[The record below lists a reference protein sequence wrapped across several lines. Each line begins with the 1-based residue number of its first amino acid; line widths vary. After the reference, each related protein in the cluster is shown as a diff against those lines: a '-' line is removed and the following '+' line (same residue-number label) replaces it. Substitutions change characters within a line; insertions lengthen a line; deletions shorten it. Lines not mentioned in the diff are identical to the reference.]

1 MKVVFVGHLKKL
13 FGKEEVN
20 LDGNFRDISEFFIYI
35 SNLRED
41 KRISIN
47 RQNTLFFVN
56 GVEISALGELGTKL
70 KGDDI
75 ITLVPI
81 THGG

>member
-1 MKVVFVGHLKKL
+1 MKVVFVGHLKNL
-13 FGKEEVN
+13 FGREDIK
-20 LDGNFRDISEFFIYI
+20 LDKNFGDISELLVHL
-35 SNLRED
+35 SNIRED
-41 KRISIN
+41 EKVSIN

-56 GVEISALGELGTKL
+56 GTEISALENLGTKL
-70 KGDDI
+70 KGNDI

>member
-13 FGKEEVN
+13 FGREEAKLN
-20 LDGNFRDISEFFIYI
+20 DNFKDISEFLVHLG
-35 SNLRED
+35 NLRED
-41 KRISIN
+41 KRVQVN

-56 GVEISALGELGTKL
+56 DVEISALENLRTKL